1 MNGISAHIQY
11 NMNPDAFASIIIPVY
26 NDSTELEKVLQGIG
40 MQTFS
45 RDRFE
50 VIVVDN
56 GSTDNTR
63 DLVKRSGDVI
73 CIVEDHYPNSPYSCR
88 NRGLEVAKG
97 DVIVLLDG
105 TCIPEPDWLEQGMA
119 CLEKSGA
126 DIVSSHVIFD
136 FRNRVTAGKLYDS
149 NNLSTE
155 TAMKLNGVAKTAS
168 LFIKKKV
175 FDKVGRFPE
184 GVRSGADV
192 RWTSRAFR
200 MGFNMEFCY
209 GSVARKKA
217 RSFTESVRKQWRV
230 GKGQP
235 AIRREQGTYLNPWK
249 LLAGSLIPPHPSRVR
264 KLSENK
270 GVEVT
275 PFLTFKLYFV
285 AWFIW
290 VTMALANMYS
300 SFFLKEEK
308 QDPAHKSDHQ
318 VKSEDTGFTKS
329 TPVSHKLTGNV
340 KN

>member
-1 MNGISAHIQY
+1 MIS
-11 NMNPDAFASIIIPVY
+11 DFFASIIIPVY
-26 NDSTELEKVLQGIG
+26 NDSEELEKVLQGIG

-45 RDRFE
+45 RERYE

-63 DLVKRSGDVI
+63 DLVQQFGDVI
-73 CIVEDHYPNSPYSCR
+73 YIREDNYLNSPYSCR

-97 DVIVLLDG
+97 GVIVLLDG

-119 CLEKSGA
+119 CIEKTGA

-149 NNLSTE
+149 NNLSKE
-155 TAMKLNGVAKTAS
+155 SVMKSNGVAKTAS
-168 LFIKKKV
+168 LFIRKEV

-192 RWTSRAFR
+192 RWSSRASG
-200 MGFNMEFCY
+200 MGFTMEYCY

-217 RSFTESVRKQWRV
+217 RSFTASVRKQWRV

-235 AIRREQGTYLNPWK
+235 AIRREQGKYLNPWK
-249 LLAGSLIPPHPSRVR
+249 LLAGSLLPPHPARVS
-264 KLSENK
+264 KLTENK

-275 PFLTFKLYFV
+275 HYLIFKLYFV

-290 VTMALANMYS
+290 VTMALANIYGS
-300 SFFLKEEK
+300 YFLKEEMNGLEETNNLTPERDMPGK
-308 QDPAHKSDHQ
+308 F
-318 VKSEDTGFTKS
+318 EDTDFNKNGTEYR
-329 TPVSHKLTGNV
+329 VYTGSA
-340 KN
+340 KE

>member
-1 MNGISAHIQY
+1 MNS
-11 NMNPDAFASIIIPVY
+11 DSFASIIIPVY

-40 MQTFS
+40 AQTCS
-45 RDRFE
+45 REQYE

-63 DLVKRSGDVI
+63 DLVQRFGDVI
-73 CIVEDHYPNSPYSCR
+73 YIIEDQYTKSPYSCR

-97 DVIVLLDG
+97 GVIVLLDG
-105 TCIPEPDWLEQGMA
+105 TCIPEPDWLEKGMV
-119 CLEKSGA
+119 CLEETGA

-136 FRNRVTAGKLYDS
+136 FRGRVTAGKLYDS

-155 TAMKLNGVAKTAS
+155 SGMKSNGVAKTAS

-192 RWTSRAFR
+192 RWSYRASG
-200 MGFNMEFCY
+200 MGFTMEFCY

-217 RSFTESVRKQWRV
+217 RSFTASVRKQWRV

-235 AIRREQGTYLNPWK
+235 AIRREQGKYLNPWK
-249 LLAGSLIPPHPSRVR
+249 LLAGSLIPPHPARVR

-275 PFLTFKLYFV
+275 PYLIFKLYFV

-290 VTMALANMYS
+290 VTMAIANIYG
-300 SFFLKEEK
+300 SFFLTAEEEN
-308 QDPAHKSDHQ
+308 PAQERDMPGKYNN
-318 VKSEDTGFTKS
+318 TGFNKS
-329 TPVSHKLTGNV
+329 GTFSRIYSNAK
-340 KN
+340 K